1 MKQNLFR
8 VIINEDK
15 KRRLNV
21 WVDNAEHQQVYCN
34 KSELVALFSLVVK
47 DYGKTCTAE
56 ILRDFM
62 KTCKCLK
69 DFSFEFT
76 EKGIVYYKNMQQN

>member
-15 KRRLNV
+15 KRKLNV
-21 WVDNAEHQQVYCN
+21 WVDNAEHRQVYCN
-34 KSELVALFSLVVK
+34 KFELALLFKLAVK
-47 DYGKTCTAE
+47 HCGETCTPE
-56 ILRDFM
+56 ILEDFM
-62 KTCKCLK
+62 ETCNCLN

-76 EKGIVYYKNMQQN
+76 EAGIVYYKNI

>member
-15 KRRLNV
+15 KRKLNV
-21 WVDNAEHQQVYCN
+21 FVDNAAHQQVYCKN
-34 KSELVALFSLVVK
+34 FELVLLFKLTLEH
-47 DYGKTCTAE
+47 YGKTCTAE
-56 ILRDFM
+56 ILADFM
-62 KTCKCLK
+62 ETCNRLK

-76 EKGIVYYKNMQQN
+76 EAGIVYYKNI

>member
-15 KRRLNV
+15 KRKLNV

-34 KSELVALFSLVVK
+34 KSELVALFSLAVK
-47 DYGKTCTAE
+47 DYGKNCTPE
-56 ILRDFM
+56 ILIDFM
-62 KTCKCLK
+62 KTCNSLK
-69 DFSFEFT
+69 DFSFELT
-76 EKGIVYYKNMQQN
+76 EKGIVYYKNMED

>member
-15 KRRLNV
+15 KRKLNV
-21 WVDNAEHQQVYCN
+21 WVDNAEHRQVYCN
-34 KSELVALFSLVVK
+34 NSELLLLFSLAIK
-47 DYGKTCTAE
+47 HYGETCTPE

-62 KTCKCLK
+62 ETCNHLK
-69 DFSFEFT
+69 DFSFELT
-76 EKGIVYYKNMQQN
+76 EAGIVYYKNI

>member
-15 KRRLNV
+15 KRKLNV
-21 WVDNAEHQQVYCN
+21 FVDNASHQQCYCKN
-34 KSELVALFSLVVK
+34 FELLLLFKLSVK
-47 DYGKTCTAE
+47 AYGKTCTPE
-56 ILRDFM
+56 ILADFM
-62 KTCKCLK
+62 ETCNRLK

-76 EKGIVYYKNMQQN
+76 EEGIVYYKNI

>member
-15 KRRLNV
+15 KRKLNV
-21 WVDNAEHQQVYCN
+21 FVDNAAHKQVYCN
-34 KSELVALFSLVVK
+34 KFELLLLFKFAVK
-47 DYGKTCTAE
+47 DYGKTCTPE
-56 ILRDFM
+56 ILEDFM
-62 KTCKCLK
+62 QTCNSLK

-76 EKGIVYYKNMQQN
+76 EEGIVYYKNI

>member
-15 KRRLNV
+15 KRKLNV
-21 WVDNAEHQQVYCN
+21 FVDNARHQQVYCKN
-34 KSELVALFSLVVK
+34 FELLLLFKLAVK
-47 DYGKTCTAE
+47 DYGKTCTPE
-56 ILRDFM
+56 ILVDFM
-62 KTCKCLK
+62 ETCNRLK

-76 EKGIVYYKNMQQN
+76 EEGIVYYKNI

>member
-15 KRRLNV
+15 KRKLNV
-21 WVDNAEHQQVYCN
+21 WVDNAAHQQVFMQTCN
-34 KSELVALFSLVVK
+34 S
-47 DYGKTCTAE
+47 
-56 ILRDFM
+56 
-62 KTCKCLK
+62 LK

-76 EKGIVYYKNMQQN
+76 EAGIVYYKNI

>member
-15 KRRLNV
+15 KRKLNV
-21 WVDNAEHQQVYCN
+21 FVDNARHQQVYCKN
-34 KSELVALFSLVVK
+34 FELLLLFKLAAK

-56 ILRDFM
+56 ILEDFM
-62 KTCKCLK
+62 KTCNSLN

-76 EKGIVYYKNMQQN
+76 EEGIVYYKNI

>member
-15 KRRLNV
+15 KGRLNV
-21 WVDNAEHQQVYCN
+21 WVDNAEHQQCYCN
-34 KSELVALFSLVVK
+34 KSELVALFKLAVK

-56 ILRDFM
+56 ILGDFM
-62 KTCKCLK
+62 RTCKCLK

-76 EKGIVYYKNMQQN
+76 EKGIVYYKNI

>member
-15 KRRLNV
+15 KRKLNV
-21 WVDNAEHQQVYCN
+21 FVDNAAHQQVYCN
-34 KSELVALFSLVVK
+34 KFELLLLFKLAIK
-47 DYGKTCTAE
+47 DYGKTCTPE
-56 ILRDFM
+56 ILEDFM
-62 KTCKCLK
+62 QTCNSLK

-76 EKGIVYYKNMQQN
+76 EEGIVYYKNI

>member
-15 KRRLNV
+15 KRKLNV
-21 WVDNAEHQQVYCN
+21 FVDNASHQQCYC
-34 KSELVALFSLVVK
+34 KKFELLLLFKLAVE
-47 DYGKTCTAE
+47 DYGETCTDE
-56 ILRDFM
+56 ILIDFM
-62 KTCKCLK
+62 KTCNRLK

-76 EKGIVYYKNMQQN
+76 EEGIVYYKNI

>member
-15 KRRLNV
+15 KRELNV
-21 WVDNAEHQQVYCN
+21 WIDNAEHQQCYCN
-34 KSELVALFSLVVK
+34 NSELVFLFSLAVK
-47 DYGKTCTAE
+47 HYGKTCTDE
-56 ILRDFM
+56 ILGDFM
-62 KTCKCLK
+62 QTCNSLK

-76 EKGIVYYKNMQQN
+76 EEGIVYYKNI

>member
-15 KRRLNV
+15 KRKLNV
-21 WVDNAEHQQVYCN
+21 WVDNAAHQQCYC
-34 KSELVALFSLVVK
+34 KDKELLLLFSLAVK
-47 DYGKTCTAE
+47 DYGKTCTDE
-56 ILRDFM
+56 ILADFM
-62 KTCKCLK
+62 QTCNSLK

-76 EKGIVYYKNMQQN
+76 EEGIVYYKNI

>member
-15 KRRLNV
+15 KRKLNV
-21 WVDNAEHQQVYCN
+21 WVDNAEHRQVYCN
-34 KSELVALFSLVVK
+34 KSELVLLFKLAAK
-47 DYGKTCTAE
+47 DYGETCTAE
-56 ILRDFM
+56 ILEDFM
-62 KTCKCLK
+62 ETCNCLN

-76 EKGIVYYKNMQQN
+76 EAGIVYYKNI

>member
-15 KRRLNV
+15 KRKLNV
-21 WVDNAEHQQVYCN
+21 FVDNARHQQVYCN
-34 KSELVALFSLVVK
+34 KFELLLLFKLVIK
-47 DYGKTCTAE
+47 DYGKTCTPE
-56 ILRDFM
+56 ILGDFM
-62 KTCKCLK
+62 ETCNRLK

-76 EKGIVYYKNMQQN
+76 EEGIVYYKNI

>member
-15 KRRLNV
+15 KRKLNV
-21 WVDNAEHQQVYCN
+21 WIDNAEHQQVYCN
-34 KSELVALFSLVVK
+34 KFELVAIFSLAVK

-62 KTCKCLK
+62 ETCNRLK

-76 EKGIVYYKNMQQN
+76 EKGIVYYKNI

>member
-15 KRRLNV
+15 KRKLNV
-21 WVDNAEHQQVYCN
+21 FVDNARHQQCYC
-34 KSELVALFSLVVK
+34 KKFELLLLFKLAVE
-47 DYGKTCTAE
+47 DYGETCTDEILIDFIKTCN
-56 ILRDFM
+56 R
-62 KTCKCLK
+62 LK

-76 EKGIVYYKNMQQN
+76 EEGIVYYKNI

>member
-15 KRRLNV
+15 KRKLNV
-21 WVDNAEHQQVYCN
+21 FVDNAAHQQVYCKN
-34 KSELVALFSLVVK
+34 FELLLLFKLAVK
-47 DYGKTCTAE
+47 AYGKTCTAE
-56 ILRDFM
+56 ILEDFM
-62 KTCKCLK
+62 KTCNCLN

-76 EKGIVYYKNMQQN
+76 EEGIVYYKNI

>member
-21 WVDNAEHQQVYCN
+21 WVDNA
-34 KSELVALFSLVVK
+34 
-47 DYGKTCTAE
+47 GITAV
-56 ILRDFM
+56 D
-62 KTCKCLK
+62 
-69 DFSFEFT
+69 
-76 EKGIVYYKNMQQN
+76 IVED

>member
-15 KRRLNV
+15 KRKLNV
-21 WVDNAEHQQVYCN
+21 WVDNADHQQCYC
-34 KSELVALFSLVVK
+34 KKFELLLLFKLAAK

-56 ILRDFM
+56 ILEDFM
-62 KTCKCLK
+62 QTCNRLK

-76 EKGIVYYKNMQQN
+76 KEGIVYYKNI

>member
-15 KRRLNV
+15 KRKLNV
-21 WVDNAEHQQVYCN
+21 WVDNAEHRQVYCN
-34 KSELVALFSLVVK
+34 KSELVLLFSLAVK
-47 DYGKTCTAE
+47 NYGKTCTPE

-62 KTCKCLK
+62 ETCNQLN

-76 EKGIVYYKNMQQN
+76 EAGTVYYKNI

>member
-15 KRRLNV
+15 KRKLNV
-21 WVDNAEHQQVYCN
+21 WVDNARHQQCYCKN
-34 KSELVALFSLVVK
+34 AELALLFSLAVK
-47 DYGKTCTAE
+47 DYGETCTPE
-56 ILRDFM
+56 ILGDFM
-62 KTCKCLK
+62 QTCNRLK

-76 EKGIVYYKNMQQN
+76 EAGIVYYKNI

>member
-15 KRRLNV
+15 KRKLNV
-21 WVDNAEHQQVYCN
+21 FVDNAAHQQVYC
-34 KSELVALFSLVVK
+34 KKFELLLLFKLTVK
-47 DYGKTCTAE
+47 DYGKTCTPE
-56 ILRDFM
+56 ILVDFM
-62 KTCKCLK
+62 ETCNRLK

-76 EKGIVYYKNMQQN
+76 EEGIVYYKNI

>member
-15 KRRLNV
+15 KRKLNV
-21 WVDNAEHQQVYCN
+21 FVDNAAHQQVYCN
-34 KSELVALFSLVVK
+34 KFELLLLFKLVVK

-56 ILRDFM
+56 ILEDFM
-62 KTCKCLK
+62 KTCNSLK

-76 EKGIVYYKNMQQN
+76 EEGIVYYKNI

>member
-15 KRRLNV
+15 KRKLNV
-21 WVDNAEHQQVYCN
+21 FVDNAAHQQVYCN
-34 KSELVALFSLVVK
+34 KFELLLLFKLAVK
-47 DYGKTCTAE
+47 DYGKTCTHE
-56 ILRDFM
+56 ILEDFM
-62 KTCKCLK
+62 ETCNSLK

-76 EKGIVYYKNMQQN
+76 EEGIVYYKNI

>member
-15 KRRLNV
+15 KRKLNV
-21 WVDNAEHQQVYCN
+21 FVDNARHQQVYC
-34 KSELVALFSLVVK
+34 KKFELLLLFKLAVK

-56 ILRDFM
+56 ILEDFM
-62 KTCKCLK
+62 ETCNSLK

-76 EKGIVYYKNMQQN
+76 EAGIVYYKNI

>member
-15 KRRLNV
+15 KRKLNV
-21 WVDNAEHQQVYCN
+21 FVDNAIHQEVYCN
-34 KSELVALFSLVVK
+34 KFELLLLFKLAVK
-47 DYGKTCTAE
+47 DYGKTCTPE
-56 ILRDFM
+56 ILEDFM
-62 KTCKCLK
+62 ETCNSLN

-76 EKGIVYYKNMQQN
+76 EEGIDYYKNI

>member
-15 KRRLNV
+15 KRKLNV
-21 WVDNAEHQQVYCN
+21 FVDNAAHQQVYC
-34 KSELVALFSLVVK
+34 KDLELLLLFKLAVE
-47 DYGKTCTAE
+47 DYGGTCTDE
-56 ILRDFM
+56 ILIDFM
-62 KTCKCLK
+62 ETCNSLK

-76 EKGIVYYKNMQQN
+76 EKGIVYYKNI

>member
-15 KRRLNV
+15 KRNLNV

-34 KSELVALFSLVVK
+34 NSELVLLFSLAVK
-47 DYGKTCTAE
+47 HYGRTCTSE
-56 ILRDFM
+56 ILIDFM
-62 KTCKCLK
+62 KTCSCLK
-69 DFSFEFT
+69 DFSFELT
-76 EKGIVYYKNMQQN
+76 EAGIVYYKNI

>member
-15 KRRLNV
+15 KRKLNV
-21 WVDNAEHQQVYCN
+21 WVDNARHQQCYCKN
-34 KSELVALFSLVVK
+34 FELLLLFKLAVK

-56 ILRDFM
+56 ILGDFM
-62 KTCKCLK
+62 ETCNSLN

-76 EKGIVYYKNMQQN
+76 EEGIVYYKNIKED